1 MQSFNSMEPIIF
13 VAIFAAVM
21 GMMLYSLIL
30 QKAATKRQ
38 ARNTLSVQE
47 SMERQ
52 REANQLM
59 KESNQLLTQI
69 LDTLKGKKDG

>member
-1 MQSFNSMEPIIF
+1 MEPIIF